1 MPIARKPSGKPAI
14 APDEAAEQFIAR
26 AGTPAAAANQPL
38 QSEPA
43 PGASGEKRQPAM
55 IRFDRDLL
63 ARVDQAAKRRG
74 VSRSAWIQ
82 FVLSKALDEGD
93 A

>member
-1 MPIARKPSGKPAI
+1 MPIARKPGGKPAA
-14 APDEAAEQFIAR
+14 APEDAAEQFIAR
-26 AGTPAAAANQPL
+26 AGKPPSMAEPEPQP
-38 QSEPA
+38 EPVADA
-43 PGASGEKRQPAM
+43 PGEKRQPAI